1 MSGLQN
7 VKVIDL
13 TQYVAGPACCRLLGD
28 LGADVIKVEPF
39 TGDEMRTQGMAWGLQ
54 FRTEFDDVAFDC
66 ASFNKRYISIN
77 LKSDEGI
84 ALMYKMLEK
93 SGHFRY
99 IPQGRGVEEA
109 WA

>member
-39 TGDEMRTQGMAWGLQ
+39 TGDEMRTQGMAG
-54 FRTEFDDVAFDC
+54 FA
-66 ASFNKRYISIN
+66 IS
-77 LKSDEGI
+77 
-84 ALMYKMLEK
+84 
-93 SGHFRY
+93 H
-99 IPQGRGVEEA
+99 
-109 WA
+109 

>member
-39 TGDEMRTQGMAWGLQ
+39 TGDEMRTHGLG
-54 FRTEFDDVAFDC
+54 FA
-66 ASFNKRYISIN
+66 IS
-77 LKSDEGI
+77 
-84 ALMYKMLEK
+84 
-93 SGHFRY
+93 H
-99 IPQGRGVEEA
+99 
-109 WA
+109 

>member
-39 TGDEMRTQGMAWGLQ
+39 TGDEMRTQGMAWGLHFALNSTMSPSTAHPSTRDTSLSISNQ
-54 FRTEFDDVAFDC
+54 TKALPLCTKCLKQRTF
-66 ASFNKRYISIN
+66 S
-77 LKSDEGI
+77 LHP
-84 ALMYKMLEK
+84 
-93 SGHFRY
+93 SGT
-99 IPQGRGVEEA
+99 GR
-109 WA
+109 